1 MLTLIFLI
9 CMFGVFG
16 KLLGLAIKMTWG
28 ITKVVLSLVFLPVI
42 LLGLVLVGLIHI
54 AFPILVVI
62 GILAVISSLSTTERH
77 YQS

>member
-42 LLGLVLVGLIHI
+42 LLGLVLV
-54 AFPILVVI
+54 VI
-62 GILAVISSLSTTERH
+62 GIVAVISSLSTTERH